1 MVAKKS
7 QEYEREGKA
16 LEALKKIEAPE
27 SPEYRNVLLS
37 YESLIR
43 DAHLYGDEKF
53 TKSLYQNLWDFL
65 TDAVELSPDEFES
78 FVEGARH
85 TRATITN

>member
-1 MVAKKS
+1 MVAKQS

-65 TDAVELSPDEFES
+65 TDKCPVSPDEFDT
-78 FVEGARH
+78 FVAGARH
-85 TRATITN
+85 TRAITNN